1 MSPSTIVAGPA
12 RAYALCLRA
21 SCHTEMVK
29 SGSKPTKCSLESVAE
44 LKALLH
50 QNVCLDEKKT
60 ERTQP
65 RLARAGAA
73 SSVQC
78 TCTCMSARYTTI
90 HNPKPKN
97 STCSVQ
103 FMRNPT
109 EVTVRNLQ
117 RAKIFR
123 YDNNRLEPKCN
134 EMMNIY

>member
-1 MSPSTIVAGPA
+1 
-12 RAYALCLRA
+12 
-21 SCHTEMVK
+21 MVK
-29 SGSKPTKCSLESVAE
+29 SDSKPTKCSLESVAE

-78 TCTCMSARYTTI
+78 TCTCMSARDTQQYTI
-90 HNPKPKN
+90 QNPKN
-97 STCSVQ
+97 SSVQ

-123 YDNNRLEPKCN
+123 YDNK
-134 EMMNIY
+134 MD